1 MPSSEPVATLKTAT
15 QPDLAP
21 LAALSASASSSLDR
35 IEAQLGSLEA
45 VGTPLTDG
53 NLGEGAAALAL
64 VAESAAELQAA
75 YAFIDQL
82 AESVAAAGLLVEATE
97 RRLEVL
103 ERGEKLPESIASLP
117 PPMFTNHQ
125 FTRQIR
131 RRERAAPPDLPEL
144 TLLPP
149 SQAASALANAA
160 NTSCSG
166 AGAGGAGSS
175 SSPASASAPV
185 RESLAA
191 AAARDREE
199 LARDM
204 AELQIQVSAAAAK
217 ASAQVSAAADTAS
230 ARVSAAADT
239 ARAAADT
246 ARSLLNSSSL
256 SDALNSSTLSSGLK
270 SWWSG
275 GGKT

>member
-149 SQAASALANAA
+149 SQAASAFANALFA
-160 NTSCSG
+160 LEPISTLATLLRCPLVCPSNSKALSEYY
-166 AGAGGAGSS
+166 
-175 SSPASASAPV
+175 V
-185 RESLAA
+185 FFSLTM
-191 AAARDREE
+191 R
-199 LARDM
+199 
-204 AELQIQVSAAAAK
+204 
-217 ASAQVSAAADTAS
+217 
-230 ARVSAAADT
+230 
-239 ARAAADT
+239 
-246 ARSLLNSSSL
+246 NSSRL
-256 SDALNSSTLSSGLK
+256 
-270 SWWSG
+270 
-275 GGKT
+275 